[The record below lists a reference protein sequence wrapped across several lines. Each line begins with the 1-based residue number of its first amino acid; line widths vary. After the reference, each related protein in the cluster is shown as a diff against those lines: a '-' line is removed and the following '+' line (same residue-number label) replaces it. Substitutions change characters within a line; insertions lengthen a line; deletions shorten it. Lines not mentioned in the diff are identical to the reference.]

1 MCAFPIT
8 LFSSILSSWKFIV
21 KLKGLRQRLQRAS
34 EGLSKVCTSEFL
46 WIYKSKKYINEYI
59 SFCKNNYFENKNN
72 KKTTVIMDS
81 ATRSQTNGIY
91 SLKGYE
97 EETENLYRSYKFILI
112 IKELIQKWKVAWY
125 ILLVLLI
132 FEG

>member
-112 IKELIQKWKVAWY
+112 IKELIQK
-125 ILLVLLI
+125 
-132 FEG
+132 